1 MTMQIT
7 KLESISQ
14 ENIIFD
20 KARDFKVKESKF
32 KYQRIKYQN
41 GKEARSANFLFS
53 FGVNESLGYSIPV
66 CLWEKDGQ
74 QIKMKNHFLIQLI
87 TLHKI
92 CQFYLEEEDGQHM
105 ASCPFY

>member
-1 MTMQIT
+1 MQIT

-41 GKEARSANFLFS
+41 GKEGPLIFSSILVSMSLLDIQYRSVY
-53 FGVNESLGYSIPV
+53 GRKMVNKSR
-66 CLWEKDGQ
+66 
-74 QIKMKNHFLIQLI
+74 
-87 TLHKI
+87 
-92 CQFYLEEEDGQHM
+92 
-105 ASCPFY
+105 

>member
-1 MTMQIT
+1 MQIT

-66 CLWEKDGQ
+66 CLWEKDSQ
-74 QIKMKNHFLIQLI
+74 QNQDEKPFFDSINNIPQ
-87 TLHKI
+87 I
-92 CQFYLEEEDGQHM
+92 CQFYLEEEYGQHM